1 MINLQTNTNKTLI
14 FLSALTCI
22 CFSCL
27 KTFSQ
32 EIKNNGIITE
42 TVSPLISP
50 LQSNNDNFSNLNND
64 QDINSFLEKLEN
76 SDTKALNFSG
86 LNNPQNS
93 NVKDTDIIIYDKDN
107 ISEEINIFDDNFS
120 DQLLQEFSNNNV
132 TFDNISELKINSDL
146 DTENSGSEF
155 SIVPN
160 VSTSKLEKVKI
171 SSLGL
176 EDRKFLPNVVSLW
189 EEINFERAVYL
200 LDKFNYRIKSVV
212 LKEMLNEVL
221 SISQNPPKGESLLE
235 IKFINKK
242 LELIAN
248 LNQLETLYKLID
260 LLPDDKSF
268 DHWRELRVE
277 HLLLKGE
284 FEADNFACR
293 IVKEISVKNEDEFWK
308 KAQILCQ
315 IILGN
320 EDDAIF
326 DAELLRASGSQDDNF
341 FNLLYT
347 MMGQNENYI
356 VEEDKLELIHII
368 MMDQIRNIIP
378 DEFIF
383 KTQKYNYPVLLNIE
397 NIQPQTKSFLIDYLV
412 ENQNIS
418 KTETKFYYDV
428 IGDNFFD
435 ASEVFKNLDTNLG
448 PQLRADIWKTLK
460 NYTGKENLNNHVLKL
475 INIEA
480 KKGRPIQ
487 AVKLFSEFLIVPD
500 ENTDPNYLVIKD
512 IKLINSIYNNFID
525 SFDGEEID
533 SEESFFSNLLSLLPN
548 DEIKID
554 LLLNYGIE
562 ESIPTLKLFNVN
574 IKEDDFLGLFPKKNQ
589 NFDSIENNIL
599 LKLALTKASKENN
612 LVEALT
618 IKSLLIND
626 LNISLLSSNT
636 IFEIVN
642 SLNSFGLI
650 EISRSFAR
658 EWLVAKIITNISAKY
673 ND

>member
-132 TFDNISELKINSDL
+132 TFDNISELKVNSDL

-248 LNQLETLYKLID
+248 LNELETLYKLID

>member
-1 MINLQTNTNKTLI
+1 MINLQTNTYKTLI

-132 TFDNISELKINSDL
+132 TFDNISELKVNSDL

-500 ENTDPNYLVIKD
+500 ENTDPNYLAIKD
-512 IKLINSIYNNFID
+512 IKLINSIYNKFID

-562 ESIPTLKLFNVN
+562 ESIPTLKLFNVD

-636 IFEIVN
+636 VFEIVN

>member
-1 MINLQTNTNKTLI
+1 M
-14 FLSALTCI
+14 
-22 CFSCL
+22 
-27 KTFSQ
+27 
-32 EIKNNGIITE
+32 E
-42 TVSPLISP
+42 V
-50 LQSNNDNFSNLNND
+50 
-64 QDINSFLEKLEN
+64 
-76 SDTKALNFSG
+76 
-86 LNNPQNS
+86 
-93 NVKDTDIIIYDKDN
+93 
-107 ISEEINIFDDNFS
+107 
-120 DQLLQEFSNNNV
+120 
-132 TFDNISELKINSDL
+132 NSDL
-146 DTENSGSEF
+146 DTENSVSEF
-155 SIVPN
+155 SILPN

-176 EDRKFLPNVVSLW
+176 EDRKFLPNVISLW

-212 LKEMLNEVL
+212 LKAMLNEAL

-347 MMGQNENYI
+347 MLGQNENYI

-397 NIQPQTKSFLIDYLV
+397 NIQPQTKSF
-412 ENQNIS
+412 
-418 KTETKFYYDV
+418 
-428 IGDNFFD
+428 
-435 ASEVFKNLDTNLG
+435 
-448 PQLRADIWKTLK
+448 
-460 NYTGKENLNNHVLKL
+460 
-475 INIEA
+475 
-480 KKGRPIQ
+480 
-487 AVKLFSEFLIVPD
+487 
-500 ENTDPNYLVIKD
+500 
-512 IKLINSIYNNFID
+512 
-525 SFDGEEID
+525 
-533 SEESFFSNLLSLLPN
+533 
-548 DEIKID
+548 
-554 LLLNYGIE
+554 
-562 ESIPTLKLFNVN
+562 
-574 IKEDDFLGLFPKKNQ
+574 
-589 NFDSIENNIL
+589 
-599 LKLALTKASKENN
+599 
-612 LVEALT
+612 
-618 IKSLLIND
+618 
-626 LNISLLSSNT
+626 
-636 IFEIVN
+636 
-642 SLNSFGLI
+642 
-650 EISRSFAR
+650 
-658 EWLVAKIITNISAKY
+658 
-673 ND
+673 

>member
-1 MINLQTNTNKTLI
+1 MINSQTNTYKTLI
-14 FLSALTCI
+14 FLSLITCI

-132 TFDNISELKINSDL
+132 TFDNISELKVNSDL

-347 MMGQNENYI
+347 MLGQNENYI

-500 ENTDPNYLVIKD
+500 ENTDPNYLAIKD

-562 ESIPTLKLFNVN
+562 ESIPTLKLFNVD

-599 LKLALTKASKENN
+599 LKLALNKASKENN

-626 LNISLLSSNT
+626 LNISLLSSNSV
-636 IFEIVN
+636 FEIVN

-658 EWLVAKIITNISAKY
+658 EWLVSKIITNISGKN

>member
-1 MINLQTNTNKTLI
+1 MINSQTNTYKTLI
-14 FLSALTCI
+14 FLSLITCI

-50 LQSNNDNFSNLNND
+50 LQPNNDNFSNLNND

-93 NVKDTDIIIYDKDN
+93 NVKDTDIIIFDKDN

-132 TFDNISELKINSDL
+132 TFDNISELEVNSDL

-268 DHWRELRVE
+268 DHWRVLRVE

-347 MMGQNENYI
+347 MLGQNENYI

-460 NYTGKENLNNHVLKL
+460 NYTGKKNLNNHILKL
-475 INIEA
+475 INIES

-500 ENTDPNYLVIKD
+500 ENTDPNYLAIKD

-525 SFDGEEID
+525 NLDGVEID

-548 DEIKID
+548 NEIKID

-562 ESIPTLKLFNVN
+562 ESIPILKLFNVD
-574 IKEDDFLGLFPKKNQ
+574 IKEDDYLGLFSKKNQ
-589 NFDSIENNIL
+589 NFDSIESNIL
-599 LKLALTKASKENN
+599 LKLALNKASKENN

-636 IFEIVN
+636 VFEIVN

-658 EWLVAKIITNISAKY
+658 EWLVSKIITNISGKN

>member
-1 MINLQTNTNKTLI
+1 MINLLTNTYKILI
-14 FLSALTCI
+14 FLSALTFI

-50 LQSNNDNFSNLNND
+50 LQSNSDNFSNLSND
-64 QDINSFLEKLEN
+64 QDINSFLEKLDN

-86 LNNPQNS
+86 LNNPQN
-93 NVKDTDIIIYDKDN
+93 NIVKDNDIIIFDKDN

-132 TFDNISELKINSDL
+132 TFENISELKVNSDV

-176 EDRKFLPNVVSLW
+176 EDRRFLPNEVSLW
-189 EEINFERAVYL
+189 DEINFERAVYL

-212 LKEMLNEVL
+212 LKGILNEVL

-268 DHWRELRVE
+268 DHWRVLRVE

-293 IVKEISVKNEDEFWK
+293 IVKEISVTNEDEFWK

-397 NIQPQTKSFLIDYLV
+397 NFQPQTKSFLIDYLV

-435 ASEVFKNLDTNLG
+435 ANEVFKNIDSNLG

-460 NYTGKENLNNHVLKL
+460 NYTGEEDLNKYILKL

-487 AVKLFSEFLIVPD
+487 AVKLFSEFLIIPV
-500 ENTDPNYLVIKD
+500 ENTDPNYHAIKD

-525 SFDGEEID
+525 SFDVVKID

-562 ESIPTLKLFNVN
+562 ETIPILKLFNVD
-574 IKEDDFLGLFPKKNQ
+574 IKEDDYLGLFPKKNQ

-599 LKLALTKASKENN
+599 LKLALKKASKENN

-636 IFEIVN
+636 VFEIVD

-650 EISRSFAR
+650 EISRFFVR
-658 EWLVAKIITNISAKY
+658 EWLVSKIITNISAKH

>member
-1 MINLQTNTNKTLI
+1 MINSQTNTYKTLI
-14 FLSALTCI
+14 FLSLITCI

-50 LQSNNDNFSNLNND
+50 LQPNNDNFSNLNND

-93 NVKDTDIIIYDKDN
+93 NVKDTDIIIFDKDN

-132 TFDNISELKINSDL
+132 TFDNISELKVNSDS

-268 DHWRELRVE
+268 DHWRVLRVE

-347 MMGQNENYI
+347 MLGQNENYI

-435 ASEVFKNLDTNLG
+435 ANEVFKNLDSNLG

-460 NYTGKENLNNHVLKL
+460 NYTGKKNLNNHILKL
-475 INIEA
+475 INIES

-500 ENTDPNYLVIKD
+500 ENTDPNYLAIKD

-562 ESIPTLKLFNVN
+562 ESIPILKLFNVD
-574 IKEDDFLGLFPKKNQ
+574 IKEDDYLGLFPKKNQ

-599 LKLALTKASKENN
+599 LKLALNKASKENN

-636 IFEIVN
+636 VFEIVN

-658 EWLVAKIITNISAKY
+658 EWLVSKIITNISGKH

>member
-1 MINLQTNTNKTLI
+1 MINSQTNTYKTLI
-14 FLSALTCI
+14 FLSLITCI

-93 NVKDTDIIIYDKDN
+93 NVKDTDIIIFDKDN

-132 TFDNISELKINSDL
+132 TFDNISELEVNSDL

-176 EDRKFLPNVVSLW
+176 EDRKFLPNVISLW

-212 LKEMLNEVL
+212 LKAMLNEVL

-268 DHWRELRVE
+268 DHWRVLRVE

-347 MMGQNENYI
+347 MLGQNENYI

-460 NYTGKENLNNHVLKL
+460 NYTGKKNLNNHILKL
-475 INIEA
+475 INIES

-500 ENTDPNYLVIKD
+500 ENTDPNYLAIKD

-562 ESIPTLKLFNVN
+562 ESIPTLKLFNVD

-599 LKLALTKASKENN
+599 LKLALNKASKENN

-636 IFEIVN
+636 VFEIVN

-658 EWLVAKIITNISAKY
+658 EWLVSKIITNISGKH

>member
-50 LQSNNDNFSNLNND
+50 LQSNNNNFSNLNND

-132 TFDNISELKINSDL
+132 TFDNISELKVNSDL

-248 LNQLETLYKLID
+248 LNELETLYKLID

-347 MMGQNENYI
+347 MLGQNENYI

-562 ESIPTLKLFNVN
+562 ESIPTLKLFNVD

-642 SLNSFGLI
+642 SLNSFGLT

>member
-248 LNQLETLYKLID
+248 LNELETLYKLID

>member
-383 KTQKYNYPVLLNIE
+383 KTQKYNYSVLLNIE

-562 ESIPTLKLFNVN
+562 ESIPTLKLFNVD